1 MNRIQKHYDFTKS
14 HQFQSASVKTLEMRR
29 NMLTEAYKC
38 YETEHNKLLTQLP
51 TYKFAEI
58 DGMRACVDEQYIQT
72 AVAIDDKL
80 EKLRDVNQKVE
91 QKMKNENQ
99 GANYNVC
106 QDFKN
111 RAKIEDTEMN
121 YTENENENVYAE
133 EETGTSKHNERM
145 DSDDSE
151 SDNEI
156 RHENRNFGEQTAVV
170 QRKEENHRANV
181 KSRIGTTVQSRVVRA
196 NVKDR
201 VGNVQTNRA
210 DVRERLGRYRTNER
224 RFNQD
229 GNRFK
234 RETTQVARIAPSAR
248 ETNENV
254 QNSANN
260 SKKSISCYYCYK
272 NHTLKDC
279 EQFLR
284 LPVESRWSAISQ
296 MNLCRNCFIP
306 LHLVPEPHRCRFNN
320 CGCGGFHN
328 TTLCRTKVINNRA
341 SFQRN

>member
-1 MNRIQKHYDFTKS
+1 MNRIQKHYDFVKS
-14 HQFQSASVKTLEMRR
+14 PQFQEASVKSLEMRR
-29 NMLTEAYKC
+29 KMLTEAHKS
-38 YETEHNKLLTQLP
+38 YEEQHNKLLTQLP
-51 TYKFAEI
+51 RYRFADI
-58 DGMRACVDEQYIQT
+58 DGMRAMVDDQYIQT

-80 EKLRDVNQKVE
+80 DRLRDINRKVE
-91 QKMKNENQ
+91 EKIEIEKKS
-99 GANYNVC
+99 ANYNMC
-106 QDFKN
+106 KDFKD
-111 RAKIEDTEMN
+111 RATIEDDEAT
-121 YTENENENVYAE
+121 YNESVYVTG
-133 EETGTSKHNERM
+133 EETGTRKNNVRIP
-145 DSDDSE
+145 DSDESE

-156 RHENRNFGEQTAVV
+156 KHENRNFGERPAVV
-170 QRKEENHRANV
+170 QQIEVNQRPNV

-254 QNSANN
+254 QNSANK

-284 LPVESRWSAISQ
+284 LPVESRWSAVSQ